1 MNCADAPALYR
12 YNLIFILINIFV
24 MVNVTD
30 IYLNVKGAQIEIS
43 TILEHSAK
51 ENTA

>member
-30 IYLNVKGAQIEIS
+30 IYLNERS
-43 TILEHSAK
+43 TDRNIDHS
-51 ENTA
+51 